1 MNSYLLSQLFVIT
14 ATILLGITY
23 FAKKKKNILI
33 LCVLYCIFYGLH
45 YLLLNAITGALMTLI
60 SLIRNY
66 WFYINSKKNR
76 ENSKLILIT
85 LILIA
90 IISGVM
96 GYQDIFSIVS
106 IFASITSTYSIWQD
120 NIKIYRFL
128 AVPVS
133 LCFLIYAIHINSVIA
148 IFTEIILLIMEII
161 GIISLYLNKKNIYS

>member
-161 GIISLYLNKKNIYS
+161 GIISLYLNNKNIYS